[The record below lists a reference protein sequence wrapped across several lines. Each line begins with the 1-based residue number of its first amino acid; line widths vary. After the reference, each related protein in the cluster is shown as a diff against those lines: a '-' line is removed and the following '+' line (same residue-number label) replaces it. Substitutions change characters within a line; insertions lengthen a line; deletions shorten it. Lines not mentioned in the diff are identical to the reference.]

1 MNIETAIKRASQI
14 LKMNNIKSYQLDSEI
29 LMQQTIDKERKY
41 IILNSQEKI
50 SKKKLYYYNKLVEN
64 RSKGKPIAYIIGVKE
79 FWKYQFNIT
88 RDVLI
93 PRPDTEIIV
102 EQILKLTLN
111 KSKLK
116 LLDIGVGSGCILLS
130 ILEEKKDFLGVGI
143 DVSKQ
148 AIEICKINAGKL
160 GLFNRV
166 KLYKSNVDKFNYG
179 KYDLIVSNPPYIN
192 KIDYNNLSK
201 EVIHYEPKL
210 ALDGGLDGLSEIRN
224 VINKSSELIKRN
236 GKLFLE
242 IAHDQK
248 RKVTKILLNKG
259 FFINKVIKD
268 YAGND
273 RCIISTRL

>member
-64 RSKGKPIAYIIGVKE
+64 RSKGKPIAYITGVKE

-111 KSKLK
+111 KSKLRA
-116 LLDIGVGSGCILLS
+116 LDIGVGSGCILLS